1 MSDQKILSLEELA
14 QRAEECRR
22 NGRKLVLCHGTFD
35 LMHPGHI
42 RHLQRARSHGDVL
55 FVTLTAD
62 AHVNKGP
69 GRPVFTQAL
78 RAETLAALDCVDA
91 VAINHAPTGVNVI
104 GLLRPAIYVKGSDY
118 RDAAADVTGGIALE
132 REAVEQYG
140 GELRFTD
147 EIVFSSSSLLNQ
159 HFDVFPPET
168 RRYLADFR
176 ARLAGDDPVGRLKA
190 ARNLRIAVV
199 GDAIVDEYHYVSH
212 LGQAGK
218 GNMLA
223 VRYES
228 EERFAGGAIAVANH
242 LAGFVGEVTL
252 VTALGALN
260 SQEDFIRSR
269 LPAAVKPVFFSLPE
283 TPTVTKRRFVDGDL
297 NKLFEV
303 YFYDDRPLAPA
314 VEAKVIAWLAAELA
328 GYDLVVVP
336 DFGNGFVSPA
346 IVAALSRHARLL
358 AVNTQINSGNRGY
371 HVIHRYPRSDFV
383 SLNEPELRLAAHDRH
398 SPLEDVARE
407 VAARIGC
414 RWLAVT
420 RGTRGA
426 LLLDVAGDRFHPV
439 PALSNRVVDRIGAGD
454 AFLAFS
460 ALMLGAGASP
470 EHAVFVGSA
479 AAAIDVQIVCN
490 REPVSPAALFKYVGT
505 LLK

>member
-1 MSDQKILSLEELA
+1 MSDDKILSLGELA
-14 QRAEECRR
+14 ARAADIRR
-22 NGRKLVLCHGTFD
+22 AGRKLVLCHGTFD

-42 RHLQRARSHGDVL
+42 RHLQRARSFGDAL

-62 AHVNKGP
+62 AQVNKGP
-69 GRPVFTQAL
+69 GRPVFSQDL
-78 RAETLAALDCVDA
+78 RAATLAALDCVDA

-104 GLLRPAIYVKGSDY
+104 GALCPAIYVKGSDY
-118 RDAAADVTGGIALE
+118 RDAGSDVTGGITLE
-132 REAVEQYG
+132 REAVERHG

-147 EIVFSSSSLLNQ
+147 EVVFSSTSLLNQ

-168 RRYLADFR
+168 RRYLADF
-176 ARLAGDDPVGRLKA
+176 ASRLGGEDPVERLKG
-190 ARNLRIAVV
+190 ARGLKIAVV

-242 LAGFVGEVTL
+242 LAGFAGEVTL
-252 VTALGALN
+252 VTALGELN
-260 SQEDFIRSR
+260 SQEDFIRGR
-269 LPAAVKPVFFSLPE
+269 LQPAVTPVFFTLPG

-303 YFYDDRPLAPA
+303 YFYEDAPLPA
-314 VEAKVIAWLAAELA
+314 AIENEAVAWLETQL
-328 GYDLVVVP
+328 GNYDLVVVP

-346 IVAALSRHARLL
+346 IVEALCRHARLL

-398 SPLEDVARE
+398 SPLEAVARE

-426 LLLDVAGDRFHPV
+426 LLLDVAADRFHPV
-439 PALSNRVVDRIGAGD
+439 PALSSRVVDRIGAGD
-454 AFLAFS
+454 AFLAF
-460 ALMLGAGASP
+460 AGLMLGAGAPP
-470 EHAVFVGSA
+470 ELAVFVGSA